1 MKKLFPFIIILTL
14 VVFVS
19 CDSNKTY
26 YEQFNNDKPI
36 TSRVL
41 DLNKSLEDIRKEEK
55 GTLIK
60 EDVSLLK
67 FVYEIG
73 KSDTYII
80 SYLFDEKGCYEIGID
95 GYFELEKD
103 AVKVV
108 EGIQTE
114 MNKSKYGVGTDD
126 NYLNRWK
133 NEDKSISIEL
143 DYKDT
148 ARGLFLVTIF
158 ANE

>member
-1 MKKLFPFIIILTL
+1 
-14 VVFVS
+14 V
-19 CDSNKTY
+19 
-26 YEQFNNDKPI
+26 
-36 TSRVL
+36 
-41 DLNKSLEDIRKEEK
+41 
-55 GTLIK
+55 K

-95 GYFELEKD
+95 GYFEFEKD

>member
-1 MKKLFPFIIILTL
+1 
-14 VVFVS
+14 
-19 CDSNKTY
+19 
-26 YEQFNNDKPI
+26 
-36 TSRVL
+36 
-41 DLNKSLEDIRKEEK
+41 
-55 GTLIK
+55 
-60 EDVSLLK
+60 
-67 FVYEIG
+67 
-73 KSDTYII
+73 
-80 SYLFDEKGCYEIGID
+80 
-95 GYFELEKD
+95 
-103 AVKVV
+103 
-108 EGIQTE
+108 